1 MRRLNEIFWIS
12 DMISLKF
19 FIGVYWKYVSIGPDG
34 CLMTNGQQ
42 AIIWASDSLIYWRIY
57 ASFQLRHFLF
67 QIKISKKCVHLGI
80 VENMLILE
88 QIMAWHQSGNMA
100 LFEPMMAEFTD
111 PYASF
116 DWKLKD
122 FKQNV
127 IQLCS
132 LGPDWEYFCIGSDN
146 GVVPNRRQAIVW
158 SNCGLNCIY
167 IYICNLGHNCFRQWL
182 VVCIYICA
190 I

>member
-1 MRRLNEIFWIS
+1 MKKKWIS
-12 DMISLKF
+12 NTISLKYHNWDLIEDICQHLF
-19 FIGVYWKYVSIGPDG
+19 RQWLCAEQATGHCPNQWWLTRLAPICVAWMKSFEFLIWFHWNMFIGVYWKYVSIGPDD

-88 QIMAWHQSGNMA
+88 QIMAWHQSGDMA

-116 DWKLKD
+116 DWKLMD

-127 IQLCS
+127 I
-132 LGPDWEYFCIGSDN
+132 
-146 GVVPNRRQAIVW
+146 
-158 SNCGLNCIY
+158 
-167 IYICNLGHNCFRQWL
+167 
-182 VVCIYICA
+182 
-190 I
+190 